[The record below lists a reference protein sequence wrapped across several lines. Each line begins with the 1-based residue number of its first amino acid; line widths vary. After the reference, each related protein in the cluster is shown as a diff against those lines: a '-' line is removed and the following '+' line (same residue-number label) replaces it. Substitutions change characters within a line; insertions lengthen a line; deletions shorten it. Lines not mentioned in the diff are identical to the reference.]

1 MPRRERQ
8 PARGPGGAADRP
20 SARLPL
26 QRGRDRARQRRDLSP
41 ADRGLPGREGVMS
54 KRYHV
59 LLTRDDG
66 GAWGVAFGDYD
77 RTTVDEERA
86 DYRDHDWRAR
96 DLKIIT
102 TVDRQ

>member
-1 MPRRERQ
+1 
-8 PARGPGGAADRP
+8 
-20 SARLPL
+20 
-26 QRGRDRARQRRDLSP
+26 
-41 ADRGLPGREGVMS
+41 MS

-86 DYRDHDWRAR
+86 DYRDHDWKAR

-102 TVDRQ
+102 TGDRQADIVAAVAKLNRREP